1 MESMI
6 ANVAAVS
13 VERCSHV
20 PAAAAAVAVV
30 DSEAAV
36 DRPSV
41 AEDLSSSSAVDG
53 ADRAAAAGKADIA
66 SAAATLHCCQRR
78 LDSDAA
84 VTLAR

>member
-36 DRPSV
+36 NRPSV

-53 ADRAAAAGKADIA
+53 ADRAAAGEADIA